1 MAKYLITIAGILL
14 SLNSFGQTGTIKGKI
29 KTSDGVPAEYVN
41 IGIKGTPQGG
51 TTNNKGE
58 YEIKKV
64 IVGNYI
70 LVASFIGLETKEISI
85 EVKANETTIVPE
97 ILLKENAQTLQ
108 EVVVQTGK
116 NYTKEP
122 LTAINRL
129 DIKNIENPQSVQV
142 INQELIK
149 DKQIQ
154 TVGEAIKLMA
164 GVNAFSSS
172 QYSDYV
178 MRGFRG
184 GSGNLAY
191 NGVRGDFYQF
201 DQAALTYNI
210 ESIEAIKGPA
220 SVLFSAGNPGGVIN
234 HVTKRALVAPRY
246 EILYTFGSFN
256 QNRVMAD
263 ATGAIT
269 KNKKLLYRMIVG
281 YENTGQLDENLK
293 IKNIFVAPQLHYD
306 FTEKTSLNYEF
317 NYANDNRTMGFNRG
331 TPAQFNP
338 TTNDWALAKFPNYK
352 SLIDPNGTA
361 IRNTMSHQVT
371 FKHSFNDNVKFTTLY
386 RGLTSKTFQADL
398 SPGAW
403 GIGATNDSI
412 PLENRYWNEDLYN
425 HQLSSFLNIK
435 FTQEKFIKNNLVVGI
450 DANVGGR
457 TAEYAALGERIVSVL
472 KPEFGWGFYNQNNVN
487 NNLASASYQSGW
499 SEKTTLLA
507 GYFQNQMSIGNHV
520 KLLLGGRFESH
531 NYLIDY
537 FDLITKAETSRD
549 SLSATQF
556 LPRAGIVYNPNESTA
571 IYYGYSQ
578 SFVPQF
584 GSNTGSGG
592 PFPPEKSRQ
601 HEIGVKKEWLNQS
614 LITTLSFYHIQKFD
628 VLAPDPTDTNGV
640 RLKQIA
646 NVYSK
651 GVEFTAQGK
660 ITKGLD
666 VIFNYSY
673 NEARTPGDAGY
684 DGFPAG
690 WFPQAPNTN
699 ANLWAKY
706 TLTDGKLKNLGFG
719 AGFNYLSKRTTYTPG
734 FEIPEFTTID
744 AAVSY
749 KINKGL
755 NLSSNIYNITNT
767 KYWNGAYG
775 PSNLWPGNPIS
786 FRFSVG
792 YVF

>member
-1 MAKYLITIAGILL
+1 MAKYLSIIVSVFL
-14 SLNSFGQTGTIKGKI
+14 SLNTLAQTGNIKGTI
-29 KTSDGVPAEYVN
+29 KTSDGIPAEYVN
-41 IGIKGTPQGG
+41 IGLKGTSQGG
-51 TTNNKGE
+51 TANSKGE

-64 IVGNYI
+64 NAGNYV
-70 LVASFIGLETKEISI
+70 LVASFIGLDTKEISI

-97 ILLKENAQTLQ
+97 ILLKENAQTLK
-108 EVVVQTGK
+108 EVVVQAGK

-122 LTAINRL
+122 TTAINRL
-129 DIKNIENPQSVQV
+129 DIKSIENPQSVQV

-184 GSGNLAY
+184 APGNFAY

-220 SVLFSAGNPGGVIN
+220 SVLYSAGNPGGVIN
-234 HVTKRALVAPRY
+234 HVTKKALVAPRY
-246 EILYTFGSFN
+246 ELQYTFGSFN
-256 QNRVMAD
+256 QNRLLAD

-293 IKNIFVAPQLHYD
+293 IKNIFIAPQLHYNFSD
-306 FTEKTSLNYEF
+306 KTSINYEF
-317 NYANDNRTMGFNRG
+317 NFANDNRTMGFNRG
-331 TPAQFNP
+331 TPAQYNP
-338 TTNDWALAKFPNYK
+338 ATNDWTLDKFPNYK
-352 SLIDPNGTA
+352 SIIDPNGTA
-361 IRNTMSHQVT
+361 IRNTMSHQLT
-371 FKHSFNDNVKFTTLY
+371 FKHSFNDNIKFTTLY
-386 RGLTSKTFQADL
+386 RGLTSKTFQGDL

-403 GIGATNDSI
+403 GVGATNDSI
-412 PLENRYWNEDLYN
+412 PLENRYWNESLFN
-425 HQLSSFLNIK
+425 NQLSSFLNIK
-435 FTQEKFIKNNLVVGI
+435 FTQDKFIKNNLVIGI
-450 DANVGGR
+450 DANLGGR
-457 TAEYAALGERIVSVL
+457 TAEFATLGERYVSVL
-472 KPEFGWGFYNQNNVN
+472 NPEFGWGFYNQSDVN
-487 NNLASASYQSGW
+487 NNMASASYQSGW
-499 SEKTTLLA
+499 NEKTLLLA
-507 GYFQNQMSIGNHV
+507 GYFQNQMSIGKKI

-531 NYLIDY
+531 NFNTDY

-549 SLSATQF
+549 SLNATQF

-578 SFVPQF
+578 GFIPQY
-584 GSNTGSGG
+584 GSNTSAGG

-601 HEIGVKKEWLNQS
+601 HEIGIKKEWLNQR
-614 LITTLSFYHIQKFD
+614 LITTLAFYHIQKYD

-640 RLKQIA
+640 RLIQIE

-651 GVEFTAQGK
+651 GVELSVQGK

-666 VIFNYSY
+666 LIFNYSY

-684 DGFPAG
+684 DYFPAG
-690 WFPQAPNTN
+690 WFPNAPNTN
-699 ANLWAKY
+699 INLWAKY
-706 TLTDGKLKNLGFG
+706 TVNDGKLKNLGIG

-734 FEIPEFTTID
+734 FEIPEFTTVD
-744 AAVSY
+744 AALSY
-749 KINKGL
+749 KIKGL
-755 NLSSNIYNITNT
+755 NLSANIYNITNT

-775 PSNLWPGNPIS
+775 PSNLWPGNPRS
-786 FRFSVG
+786 FRLTVG